1 MLFRAVAA
9 GPRFESFL
17 PIQLYVF
24 SDGLFVVEAA
34 ADYRHLIGSR
44 VVRIGRRTA
53 DEAAEILDPLISRDN
68 RMTVRSKLPSFLIV
82 PRLLKGVGIV
92 GTGDEVEFLLED
104 SDGLYISDRLQE
116 SLRVVPMHP
125 LESQL
130 ATSLEGRDESAN
142 KRRNHAGMV
151 PADIQ
156 CIEKLSRNSCRSQDG
171 FMHQGAGFGPR
182 GTGLDCVCCDT
193 CYQLLRWYGHLITA
207 KYDGSKSRSPGPS
220 VPMMMRHLA
229 W

>member
-1 MLFRAVAA
+1 MVPF

-24 SDGLFVVEAA
+24 SDGLFVVESA

-116 SLRVVPMHP
+116 SLRIVPMHP

-151 PADIQ
+151 PADRRLI
-156 CIEKLSRNSCRSQDG
+156 K
-171 FMHQGAGFGPR
+171 FGAHG
-182 GTGLDCVCCDT
+182 
-193 CYQLLRWYGHLITA
+193 
-207 KYDGSKSRSPGPS
+207 
-220 VPMMMRHLA
+220 
-229 W
+229 